1 MWFFTVIATMSGLAG
16 LGLSLRNY
24 WLLRY
29 KPVHE
34 RQMQLQTGLKKVLR
48 LMDEHHLA
56 KSLNQVGSRMPSKSG
71 KEQLE
76 NLIEFLRP
84 HVNDYIAPTPA
95 QIHAF
100 LADIRVAVDE
110 WDNILQPPSSDQ
122 IFVDGDREGRERLA
136 ALLET
141 VRSDTRCIVDGITQ
155 IEKKPLGTRK
165 QQRLFSALDARQ
177 VQPALPSPV
186 VGLK

>member
-1 MWFFTVIATMSGLAG
+1 MWVFTVVATISGLTG

-29 KPVHE
+29 KPIHE
-34 RQMQLQTGLKKVLR
+34 RQTQLQTGLKKALR
-48 LMDEHHLA
+48 LVDEHHLEKA
-56 KSLNQVGSRMPSKSG
+56 LNQVRSQMPSQSG

-84 HVNDYIAPTPA
+84 HVNDYIAPTPE
-95 QIHAF
+95 QIRAF
-100 LADIRVAVDE
+100 LVDIRAAVDE
-110 WDNILQPPSSDQ
+110 WDNILQPPGSDQ

-136 ALLET
+136 ARLEK

-177 VQPALPSPV
+177 VRPALPS
-186 VGLK
+186 

>member
-1 MWFFTVIATMSGLAG
+1 MWVFTVIATISGLAG
-16 LGLSLRNY
+16 LGLGLRNY

-34 RQMQLQTGLKKVLR
+34 RQMQLQAGLKKTLR
-48 LMDEHHLA
+48 PMDEHHLE
-56 KSLNQVGSRMPSKSG
+56 KSLNQLPTRMPSPSG

-84 HVNDYIAPTPA
+84 HVNDYIAPTPE
-95 QIHAF
+95 QMHVF
-100 LADIRVAVDE
+100 LADLRAAVNE
-110 WDNILQPPSSDQ
+110 WDSILQPPGTDQ
-122 IFVDGDREGRERLA
+122 IFVDGDPEGRARLA
-136 ALLET
+136 DRLER

-165 QQRLFSALDARQ
+165 QQRLFSALDA
-177 VQPALPSPV
+177 PAGGVISGQRPSP
-186 VGLK
+186 

>member
-1 MWFFTVIATMSGLAG
+1 MWVFTAIATISGLAG

-34 RQMQLQTGLKKVLR
+34 RQAQLQAGLKKALR
-48 LMDEHHLA
+48 VMDEHHLRKA
-56 KSLNQVGSRMPSKSG
+56 LDQVRSQMPSQSG

-84 HVNDYIAPTPA
+84 HVNDYIAPTPE
-95 QIHAF
+95 QISAF
-100 LADIRVAVDE
+100 LIDVRAAVDE
-110 WDNILQPPSSDQ
+110 WENILQPPGSDQ

-136 ALLET
+136 ARLET
-141 VRSDTRCIVDGITQ
+141 VRDDIRCLIDGITQ
-155 IEKKPLGTRK
+155 IEKKPLGTSK
-165 QQRLFSALDARQ
+165 QQRLFNALGAAQ
-177 VQPALPSPV
+177 VPPAVLPSTSN
-186 VGLK
+186 